1 MDQAFFLCPWPD
13 TGQGARMCCLVLK
26 SKKRGLSVPNAY
38 RLGWVLLFLFLFLV
52 GCARLQVPVSPQP
65 DPGQILTRA
74 ADLWQQ
80 GDTQQAEELY
90 AQAVHSE
97 DLSRRQRLQAWQ
109 GLARAAQA
117 NGHWETAELALL
129 QWAEMEPEVR
139 SDWRWQSRY
148 LNVLS
153 VRDREAWFQQARE
166 LLQDPA
172 KPWALKIKA
181 CKHVVR
187 NLIQARQTGQAWS
200 WLQTVYQQAPGQKQR
215 KELELAILDLFRSL
229 NPRSWETVV
238 QSPPQDDSFAFFL
251 ARWVQAERDLD
262 QGRSPWSEVWSRL
275 RRILEKS
282 NLASADLLKT
292 QLTGWKDEYGPP
304 VRAVALLSPLSGDYA
319 DIGWKIALGASV
331 AQWQLELAGTDLDI
345 YILNSGDA
353 DWMSRLES
361 LPPECRLIGGPVSRD
376 NWKDILDNT
385 DLPGRTFFPFR
396 STLDPGRE
404 GRDGFR
410 FFPGTQDQ
418 IRPLLELMQNTFGIH
433 EYAVLHPNSAYGYR
447 LLAGF
452 EQALEKGYGQIGVST
467 KYDPRSPGTWKEVVA
482 RLLNVPGGA
491 FGDDNASVPAP
502 DFQAVFLPDT
512 FAQVQMLIPEFF
524 YFDQDHL
531 FFLGPILWSQ
541 GLQDIAELDR
551 KYFRLALM
559 TTPWLPER
567 STSAA
572 QQLRRGLE
580 DMNEP
585 PPDFWVALGYDFVR
599 FAHRLEQSGAGNHN
613 SNVSAALS
621 SFQDFS
627 WSMAPI
633 SWDDRG
639 RARQELFVVQPAGNG
654 VRAVI
659 VDELKTRWEAS
670 RVN

>member
-1 MDQAFFLCPWPD
+1 
-13 TGQGARMCCLVLK
+13 
-26 SKKRGLSVPNAY
+26 
-38 RLGWVLLFLFLFLV
+38 
-52 GCARLQVPVSPQP
+52 
-65 DPGQILTRA
+65 
-74 ADLWQQ
+74 
-80 GDTQQAEELY
+80 
-90 AQAVHSE
+90 
-97 DLSRRQRLQAWQ
+97 
-109 GLARAAQA
+109 
-117 NGHWETAELALL
+117 
-129 QWAEMEPEVR
+129 
-139 SDWRWQSRY
+139 
-148 LNVLS
+148 
-153 VRDREAWFQQARE
+153 
-166 LLQDPA
+166 
-172 KPWALKIKA
+172 
-181 CKHVVR
+181 
-187 NLIQARQTGQAWS
+187 
-200 WLQTVYQQAPGQKQR
+200 
-215 KELELAILDLFRSL
+215 
-229 NPRSWETVV
+229 
-238 QSPPQDDSFAFFL
+238 
-251 ARWVQAERDLD
+251 
-262 QGRSPWSEVWSRL
+262 
-275 RRILEKS
+275 
-282 NLASADLLKT
+282 
-292 QLTGWKDEYGPP
+292 
-304 VRAVALLSPLSGDYA
+304 
-319 DIGWKIALGASV
+319 
-331 AQWQLELAGTDLDI
+331 
-345 YILNSGDA
+345 
-353 DWMSRLES
+353 
-361 LPPECRLIGGPVSRD
+361 
-376 NWKDILDNT
+376 
-385 DLPGRTFFPFR
+385 
-396 STLDPGRE
+396 
-404 GRDGFR
+404 
-410 FFPGTQDQ
+410 
-418 IRPLLELMQNTFGIH
+418 
-433 EYAVLHPNSAYGYR
+433 
-447 LLAGF
+447 LAGF